1 MFNESIFRKQRKK
14 KQIIRY
20 IFWVKRSC
28 GVRGIFSLNCVLIE
42 FTVLYLIIFFSFRN
56 LHKHRLNRFYQGY
69 LSLEKLGFKFI
80 KAFWC
85 TNNTYTVC
93 DIHLNNTENNKI
105 FILSNKQN

>member
-69 LSLEKLGFKFI
+69 LSLEKMGFNLI

-85 TNNTYTVC
+85 TNNTYTYV
-93 DIHLNNTENNKI
+93 IYMRKIQENNKI
-105 FILSNKQN
+105 FILTNKQN